1 MAVSADDVRHVAE
14 LARIGVP
21 QERIAALVAELNGI
35 LAHMEVLAKARNEG
49 AAAATEAVRPG
60 MTLRADEGPC
70 VRLEHPI
77 SEFAPAT
84 RAPDGAGLPAYLDGY
99 FLVPRLATH
108 EDAGD
113 ES

>member
-21 QERIAALVAELNGI
+21 EERIAALVAELNGI
-35 LAHMEVLAKARNEG
+35 LAHMEILAKVQSDG
-49 AAAATEAVRPG
+49 AAADAEAARPG

-77 SEFAPAT
+77 SECAPAA
-84 RAPDGAGLPAYLDGY
+84 RAPDGAGLPAFLDGY

-108 EDAGD
+108 EDAGE